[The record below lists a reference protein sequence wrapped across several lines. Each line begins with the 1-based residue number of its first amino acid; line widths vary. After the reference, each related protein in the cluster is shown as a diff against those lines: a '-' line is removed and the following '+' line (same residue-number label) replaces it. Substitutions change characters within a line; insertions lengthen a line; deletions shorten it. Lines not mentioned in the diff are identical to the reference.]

1 MNILVCGDTHSNEV
15 NIELLCIEAVAK
27 NIKLIIVV
35 GDFGYFPN
43 TSWGQK
49 FLEDLKRIYEIYKV
63 EIHFIK
69 GNHEN
74 HDALNELPIVD
85 GVAKVMDGV
94 YYHPNMIPFTIGD
107 YSFVAVGGANSIDK
121 MYRKQYIDW
130 FPNEMITMDDYYKSC
145 SMAPCDIVLSHDAPV
160 GVVLTDYLDW
170 MVPSYDTTQH
180 RLLLQN
186 IVNNLKPKLLVH
198 GHWHVR
204 YKDIAYGE
212 SNTNVI
218 GLHCD
223 AMRTKQTFEL
233 DTKKDLAIQFE
244 QFKP

>member
-1 MNILVCGDTHSNEV
+1 MNILVCGDTHANEV

-27 NIKLIIVV
+27 NITLIIIV

-43 TSWGQK
+43 TDWGQK
-49 FLEDLKRIYEIYKV
+49 FLAELKRIYETYKV

-74 HDALNELPIVD
+74 HDALNELPIED
-85 GVAKVMDGV
+85 GVAKVIDGV

-121 MYRKQYIDW
+121 AYRKRYIDW
-130 FPNEMITMDDYYKSC
+130 WPNEMITMEDYYKSC
-145 SMAPCDIVLSHDAPV
+145 SMIPCDIVLSHDAPV

-170 MVPSYDTTQH
+170 MVPSHETTQH

-186 IVNNLKPKLLVH
+186 IVNNLKPKLLIH
-198 GHWHVR
+198 GHWHAR

-212 SNTNVI
+212 TNTNVI

-233 DTKKDLAIQFE
+233 DTKKDLDIQFE